1 MLYNTI
7 NTFRDKEAE
16 EGKHHQASRYPP
28 KPIEILDVLAGDLHV
43 HAPHACD
50 DVHREHNGT
59 EHSQLAKHVVGAL
72 GSLVHSDADLREVV

>member
-7 NTFRDKEAE
+7 NTLRDEEAE
-16 EGKHHQASRYPP
+16 DGKHHQARRNAP
-28 KPIEILDVLAGDLHV
+28 KPIEILDFLAGDLHV

-50 DVHREHNGT
+50 DIHREHNGT